1 MSSEDSIVAGMAG
14 RYAVALFELAE
25 AGGSLE
31 QVESDLST
39 LVSMI
44 GSSSDLDRFIRSPLF
59 KSDEQLRAMNA
70 VMKRAG
76 LGDLTQ
82 NFIGVVIKNRRLF
95 ALPSMVKVFG
105 ALMARRRGEI
115 SADVLSAHPLSD
127 SQVTELKEA
136 LKASMGKD
144 VAITTSVDAGLLG
157 GLIVKMGSR
166 MIDASLRTK
175 LNKLK
180 FAMKEAG

>member
-25 AGGSLE
+25 ADGALGE
-31 QVESDLST
+31 VENDLSA
-39 LVSMI
+39 LASLI
-44 GSSSDLDRFIRSPLF
+44 QSSDDMKRFIRSPLY
-59 KSDEQLRAMNA
+59 KSDERARAMNA
-70 VMKRAG
+70 IMEKAG
-76 LGDLTQ
+76 VSPLTK
-82 NFIGVVIKNRRLF
+82 NFVGVAIKNRRLF
-95 ALPSMVKVFG
+95 ALPDMAKVF
-105 ALMARRRGEI
+105 AVLMARKRGEI
-115 SADVLSAHPLSD
+115 SADVASAHPLSD
-127 SQVTELKEA
+127 SQVSELKAA
-136 LKASMGKD
+136 LKAAMGKD